1 MGIKDMFL
9 DIVCEFLFDLILE
22 GAIAGVASR
31 KVPMIIRVLLAALI
45 LVLYGGLIFII
56 FYIAIKD
63 KSILVGIVGVLM
75 ALIVFMAAQKKYVEY
90 KHKKAG
96 EASEQ

>member
-31 KVPMIIRVLLAALI
+31 KVPMVIRVLLAGSLRRI
-45 LVLYGGLIFII
+45 DIHHIPYC
-56 FYIAIKD
+56 D
-63 KSILVGIVGVLM
+63 KR
-75 ALIVFMAAQKKYVEY
+75 
-90 KHKKAG
+90 
-96 EASEQ
+96 